1 MACSLPHLLAYD
13 GNGLSQWLAAFHTY
27 SSTRRHQHRH
37 HITVKSSQQQTSYH
51 GIDIAPQSSHLESA
65 IVSIT
70 RYRHHVAAAPLG
82 GLART
87 SPISNSTQKITT
99 DQTKGLDKY
108 HSNRQPDSDVL
119 LPTSLTS
126 TRGEH
131 VIITM
136 IWDTSSNQLS
146 HFLSYILSQ
155 VNILI
160 YFQMINILF

>member
-1 MACSLPHLLAYD
+1 MACSLPHLLV
-13 GNGLSQWLAAFHTY
+13 Y
-27 SSTRRHQHRH
+27 SS
-37 HITVKSSQQQTSYH
+37 SSASTSYH
-51 GIDIAPQSSHLESA
+51 GQVISAASSSTWLGIDIAPQSSHLESA
-65 IVSIT
+65 VVSIT

-87 SPISNSTQKITT
+87 SPISNSTQKITA

-126 TRGEH
+126 TRGER
-131 VIITM
+131 VITTM